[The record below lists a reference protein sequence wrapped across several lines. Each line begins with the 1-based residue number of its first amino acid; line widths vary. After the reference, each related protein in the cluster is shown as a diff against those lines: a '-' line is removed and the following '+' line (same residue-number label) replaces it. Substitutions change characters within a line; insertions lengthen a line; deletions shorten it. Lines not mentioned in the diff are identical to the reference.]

1 MGRISVF
8 VCPSCDR
15 SWEVQ
20 LGHGMG
26 HAAFESVLDEFPPDI
41 RQDILADTGGEQ
53 YPAFEFN
60 YCPALCRQCQSV
72 VPVPVI
78 YLHQTGQT
86 YTGACPDCGSSI
98 AVQEEDARVLCPH
111 CQKGILAVEEIGRWD

>member
-1 MGRISVF
+1 MGKISGF
-8 VCPSCDR
+8 VCPSCHK

-26 HAAFESVLDEFPPDI
+26 HAALESVLDEFPPDI
-41 RQDILADTGGEQ
+41 RQKILADTGGEP

-60 YCPALCRQCQSV
+60 YFPAVCWQCQNIV
-72 VPVPVI
+72 AVPVI

-86 YTGACPDCGSSI
+86 YTGACPDCGNSI
-98 AVQEEDARVLCPH
+98 AVQEEDAEILCPH
-111 CQKGILAVEEIGRWD
+111 CGKGALAAEEIGRWD

>member
-1 MGRISVF
+1 MGRISIF
-8 VCPSCDR
+8 VCPSCDM
-15 SWEVQ
+15 SWEVR

-26 HAAFESVLDEFPPDI
+26 HAALESVLDEFPSDI
-41 RQDILADTGGEQ
+41 RQNILADTGGEQ

-60 YCPALCRQCQSV
+60 YCPAVCQQCQRV

-86 YTGACPDCGSSI
+86 YTAACPDCGNSI
-98 AVQEEDARVLCPH
+98 AVQEEDAEILCPH
-111 CQKGILAVEEIGRWD
+111 CGKGILEVEEIGRWD